1 MQSKNEI
8 KENNPTS
15 FIAKKIPIDIN
26 KLKTIL
32 PSNCNHGLC
41 GSVNL
46 GNTCYMN
53 SSIACLSNCTEL
65 TTFFLSKEFK
75 KNKNTSNKNG
85 LNGKLADEW
94 YSLLKDYWKTDKDTG
109 NPKNIKNL
117 IAKKDKKFEGDEQQ
131 DANEFIIIFLEILG
145 EDLNMVKKKKYEQMQ
160 EQQEEESDIQCA
172 QRFWEFHYSRNNSI
186 ITDLFCG
193 LNKSIITCPI
203 CKYKSITYI
212 PFNSLNLLIPNR
224 KKLQRIRAENYSK
237 IDISIWYITLYSLT
251 KSYRINI
258 RINKQSSYK
267 DLINQI
273 KEKINDFPFDISE
286 TEFDVLSVK
295 NKTVDKILDINSQI
309 NFKTFNDSVQF
320 LIEKEKIKLNNK
332 KPILIP
338 VYIKLGEKISSYPRV
353 IYVYEGM
360 TFYELKIKLYILVRK
375 YFYLLKKIPETKAFE
390 ISKKIKIINEEY
402 DYKDLSSLPNS
413 IENEYKILSSLE
425 LDIEI
430 KYPYSIHIQKNITS
444 QDNTLVFDG
453 KKDFFENLSPYD
465 INSNESH
472 IDILTVYLNNLN
484 FILVVKIDDNSEK
497 FRKSVGESLDKC
509 IVLQSDDYCQRDYLY
524 QDDNSKYI
532 TLDDCLHL
540 FTMEES
546 LESGNEWLCKECQNK
561 VNAQKKL
568 EFFYLPKILCL
579 CLSRFEKR
587 GDDYRKND
595 EYIDFPLNNL
605 NMNKYI
611 IYESNLN
618 YIYDIFAVS
627 EHYGSRYG
635 GHYTAIC
642 KNCDGNWY
650 SYDDSN
656 CSEASE
662 KDVCSKNA
670 YVLFYR
676 RKDW

>member
-484 FILVVKIDDNSEK
+484 FILVVKIDDKSEK

-605 NMNKYI
+605 SMNKYI

>member
-26 KLKTIL
+26 KLKIIL

-237 IDISIWYITLYSLT
+237 IDISVWYITLYSLT

-286 TEFDVLSVK
+286 TEFDILSVK

-360 TFYELKIKLYILVRK
+360 TFYELKIKLYLLVRK

-635 GHYTAIC
+635 GHYTAMC

>member
-295 NKTVDKILDINSQI
+295 NKTVDQILDINSQI

-360 TFYELKIKLYILVRK
+360 TYYELKIKLYILVRK

-524 QDDNSKYI
+524 QDDNNKYI

>member
-15 FIAKKIPIDIN
+15 FITKKIPIDIN

-360 TFYELKIKLYILVRK
+360 TFYELKIKLYIL
-375 YFYLLKKIPETKAFE
+375 E

>member
-413 IENEYKILSSLE
+413 IENEYKILNSLE

-524 QDDNSKYI
+524 QDDNNKYI

>member
-15 FIAKKIPIDIN
+15 FITKKIPIDIN

-605 NMNKYI
+605 SMNKYI

>member
-273 KEKINDFPFDISE
+273 KEKLNDFPFDISE

-295 NKTVDKILDINSQI
+295 NKTVEKILDINSQI

-642 KNCDGNWY
+642 KNCHGNWY

>member
-273 KEKINDFPFDISE
+273 KEKLNDFPFDISE

-295 NKTVDKILDINSQI
+295 NKTVEKILDINSQI
-309 NFKTFNDSVQF
+309 NYKTFNDSVQF

>member
-295 NKTVDKILDINSQI
+295 NKTVEKILDINSQI

-402 DYKDLSSLPNS
+402 EYKDLSSLPNS
-413 IENEYKILSSLE
+413 IENEYKILNSLE

-497 FRKSVGESLDKC
+497 FRKTVGESLDKC

>member
-295 NKTVDKILDINSQI
+295 NKTVDKILDIRKRKN
-309 NFKTFNDSVQF
+309 
-320 LIEKEKIKLNNK
+320 KIK
-332 KPILIP
+332 
-338 VYIKLGEKISSYPRV
+338 
-353 IYVYEGM
+353 
-360 TFYELKIKLYILVRK
+360 
-375 YFYLLKKIPETKAFE
+375 
-390 ISKKIKIINEEY
+390 
-402 DYKDLSSLPNS
+402 
-413 IENEYKILSSLE
+413 
-425 LDIEI
+425 
-430 KYPYSIHIQKNITS
+430 
-444 QDNTLVFDG
+444 
-453 KKDFFENLSPYD
+453 
-465 INSNESH
+465 
-472 IDILTVYLNNLN
+472 
-484 FILVVKIDDNSEK
+484 
-497 FRKSVGESLDKC
+497 
-509 IVLQSDDYCQRDYLY
+509 
-524 QDDNSKYI
+524 
-532 TLDDCLHL
+532 
-540 FTMEES
+540 
-546 LESGNEWLCKECQNK
+546 
-561 VNAQKKL
+561 
-568 EFFYLPKILCL
+568 
-579 CLSRFEKR
+579 
-587 GDDYRKND
+587 
-595 EYIDFPLNNL
+595 
-605 NMNKYI
+605 
-611 IYESNLN
+611 
-618 YIYDIFAVS
+618 
-627 EHYGSRYG
+627 
-635 GHYTAIC
+635 
-642 KNCDGNWY
+642 
-650 SYDDSN
+650 
-656 CSEASE
+656 
-662 KDVCSKNA
+662 
-670 YVLFYR
+670 
-676 RKDW
+676 

>member
-145 EDLNMVKKKKYEQMQ
+145 EDLNTVKKKKYEQMQ

-295 NKTVDKILDINSQI
+295 NKTVEKILDINSQI
-309 NFKTFNDSVQF
+309 NYKTFNDSVQF

-484 FILVVKIDDNSEK
+484 FILVVKIDDKSEK

>member
-402 DYKDLSSLPNS
+402 EYKDLSSLPNS
-413 IENEYKILSSLE
+413 IENEYKILNSLE

-484 FILVVKIDDNSEK
+484 FILVVKIDDKSEK

>member
-295 NKTVDKILDINSQI
+295 NKTVEKILDINSQI

-402 DYKDLSSLPNS
+402 EYKDLSSLPNS